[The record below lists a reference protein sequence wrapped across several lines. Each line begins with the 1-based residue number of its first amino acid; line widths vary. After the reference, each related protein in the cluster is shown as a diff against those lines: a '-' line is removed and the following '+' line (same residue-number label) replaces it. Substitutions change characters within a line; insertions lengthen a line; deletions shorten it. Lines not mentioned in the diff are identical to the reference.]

1 MKIKQIV
8 TLFIAVVFSLNAFA
22 KKDPDDYYVQVLLE
36 NGDTITGYIHNDLK
50 TGLKNIFSKT
60 GSIRQYINLGEELN
74 GGKTKRYS
82 ASEVKEYRFLEPT
95 EGYPEG
101 ATCVS
106 EMVNSPVPFKP
117 LNYVRG
123 FLWERD
129 RRDSGSI
136 LKWEMWD
143 SPGGANSVR
152 RLVPVIGVKLKGAP
166 ATFPIIYNG
175 GFNDWYVTHYLKKTY
190 PELLDAWDQ
199 YYHKGEDAK
208 AHRKEL
214 LDNPSTALL
223 FYEDF
228 LSDNPPLDDDKKKK

>member
-1 MKIKQIV
+1 MRLKQFI
-8 TLFIAVVFSLNAFA
+8 TLIFAMAFCLNSFA
-22 KKDPDDYYVQVLLE
+22 EKDPDDYYVQVILE

-60 GSIRQYINLGEELN
+60 GSIRQYINVGEDLS
-74 GGKTKRYS
+74 GGKTKRYK

-101 ATCVS
+101 VVCVS
-106 EMVNSPVPFKP
+106 EMVNSPGLFKP
-117 LNYVRG
+117 LRFVRG

-136 LKWEMWD
+136 LKWEVWE
-143 SPGGANSVR
+143 STGGQNSTQ
-152 RLVPVIGVKLKGAP
+152 RLVPVIGLKCNVFP
-166 ATFPIIYNG
+166 AAFPIIYNG
-175 GFNDWYVTHYLKKTY
+175 SFNDWYIRYYLKKNDSQ
-190 PELLDAWDQ
+190 LLEAWDN
-199 YYHKGEDAK
+199 YYHDGEDAK

-214 LDNPSTALL
+214 LDNPSSSLL

-228 LSDNPPLDDDKKKK
+228 LRSKEQDTNDRDQ

>member
-1 MKIKQIV
+1 MKIRQV
-8 TLFIAVVFSLNAFA
+8 LTLIIAMAFCLNVYSE
-22 KKDPDDYYVQVLLE
+22 KDPDDYHVQVILV

-50 TGLKNIFSKT
+50 TGLKNLFSKT
-60 GSIRQYINLGEELN
+60 GTIRQYINVGEELK
-74 GGKTKRYS
+74 GGKTKRYN

-101 ATCVS
+101 MACVS
-106 EMVNSPVPFKP
+106 EMVVSPKILKP

-129 RRDSGSI
+129 RRESGSI
-136 LKWEMWD
+136 LKWEVWE
-143 SPGGANSVR
+143 STGGQNSVR
-152 RLVPVIGVKLKGAP
+152 RLVPVIGVKFKGAP

-175 GFNDWYVTHYLKKTY
+175 VFSDWYLHYYLKKSY
-190 PELLDAWDQ
+190 PELGEAWKQ
-199 YYHKGEDAK
+199 YYQKGEDSK

-223 FYEDF
+223 FYEEF
-228 LSDNPPLDDDKKKK
+228 IRNNPPLDDDSSQK